1 MTIWPWS
8 RLRSP
13 KVKTNSKL
21 DFRPKPGKLFPAP
34 AKMKKPLIPHGLKSG
49 AREEGRTPDLMLG
62 KRKSTGENEKNF
74 YKSTPAFL
82 ALPYFSP
89 EK

>member
-21 DFRPKPGKLFPAP
+21 DFCPKPGKLFPAP

-62 KRKSTGENEKNF
+62 KHKKRGGIR
-74 YKSTPAFL
+74 
-82 ALPYFSP
+82 
-89 EK
+89 